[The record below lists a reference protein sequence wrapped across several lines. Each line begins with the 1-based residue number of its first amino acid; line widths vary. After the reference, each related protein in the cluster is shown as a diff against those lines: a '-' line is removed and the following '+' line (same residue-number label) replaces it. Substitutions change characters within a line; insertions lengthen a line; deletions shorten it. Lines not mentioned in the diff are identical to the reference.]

1 MDKLFILI
9 LASFATRCVR
19 KKQRKNHSNSMRT
32 YQTPFSFS
40 LRIQCI
46 LLGFFLVS
54 SIPFSF
60 GIILR
65 WEWLYLKKK
74 RYLKG
79 LYWIS
84 VVKYINPFS
93 LISRLLENII
103 GCYHVGSKISRH
115 KNDMLGLLTIKPLL
129 HSIGEWRIH
138 YSKCTF
144 LIERYSMID
153 SFTLVELVWKQF
165 V

>member
-40 LRIQCI
+40 LRIHCI
-46 LLGFFLVS
+46 LLVFWVS
-54 SIPFSF
+54 SISFSF
-60 GIILR
+60 WHNIEMRIVVF
-65 WEWLYLKKK
+65 EK

-93 LISRLLENII
+93 LISRLSENII
-103 GCYHVGSKISRH
+103 ECYHVC
-115 KNDMLGLLTIKPLL
+115 L
-129 HSIGEWRIH
+129 RILFQPKSDKKTYIQKKLCCKKMVH
-138 YSKCTF
+138 
-144 LIERYSMID
+144 
-153 SFTLVELVWKQF
+153 
-165 V
+165 